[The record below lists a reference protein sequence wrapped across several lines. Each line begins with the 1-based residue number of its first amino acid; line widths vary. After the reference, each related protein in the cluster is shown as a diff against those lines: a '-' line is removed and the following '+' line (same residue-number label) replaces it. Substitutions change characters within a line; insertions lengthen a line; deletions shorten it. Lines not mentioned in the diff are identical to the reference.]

1 LDKDDREVN
10 TVHEQLLRR
19 LIGWVE
25 VPFSTVF
32 LLLLLQFLSI
42 GCGDEEEHAVL
53 LCCWLLSLQIPSC
66 LVLGEWSSQNTVK
79 SNVTTHFTL
88 MRFFYR
94 IWSVSEDALVELRS
108 AIEREIKLSF
118 DEARQYGIPQW
129 NLMASR

>member
-1 LDKDDREVN
+1 MDKDDREVN